1 MDGNITIFG
10 VPSVAHGMKAKIL
23 SNQYP
28 DRKGTY
34 YIKKVV
40 KEFDDS
46 PKYHQTIDLDK
57 KAQ

>member
-1 MDGNITIFG
+1 
-10 VPSVAHGMKAKIL
+10 MKGKIE
-23 SNQYP
+23 SYQYP

-34 YIKKVV
+34 YMKKVV

-57 KAQ
+57 KAG